1 MSVHYKIEVDV
12 NDAEK
17 KINQISSKF
26 EDAFN
31 AGRAFDGNTLALK
44 KLINDTSTYLR
55 QLKQQYE
62 DTANSL
68 GDKAGDNPF
77 LKKLKEDIKAAE
89 SELQGLRENLKERQ
103 LSSDNI
109 FEGISQGAQG
119 LMGAFTAAKG
129 AAALFGAEEEKLQKI
144 QTSLQASMSILM
156 GLQRVGNALQST
168 SQFRIQVLN
177 KLQEQWYKWNLK
189 VAASEGV
196 KKAAMAGIVGAIGLA
211 IAGITALVVKFS
223 KYNEEVQKAKE
234 LQKTFKAEFANSA
247 TSQITTLTKLQAE
260 WKGIGDNIDEQNKFI
275 ARNKSEFESLGVSV
289 KNVADAEK
297 ALVDNADNVKKA
309 ILAKAT
315 AAARL
320 AQINTLV
327 AESMKLQAELE
338 SGDARRTGFGSKII
352 AALASNS
359 GGYEMYEA
367 VLESRA
373 DANEQK
379 VRDKL
384 DEVQKKID
392 AEVEKYT
399 KELEAIVNTGG
410 NRLTDAEYEKTIA
423 ARMEAARKGYESI
436 LRLNQDME
444 NKLAD
449 ARISS
454 IQNESQR
461 EIQALEQQHQKRLQ
475 EIEREKQ
482 DYIERL
488 KEQAKLEFLASHPT
502 ADESDFGV
510 SWKPSAEQ
518 QRQIDE
524 YYAELVAIEQTA
536 FDRSY
541 KKLYSTQQKSRLD
554 FYKQYGTTSE
564 MRNAIDE
571 EYKMLID
578 EARASGDA
586 YEVKRL
592 TFEKEEKLWQASN
605 ASRLDYIDKY
615 GTLRQKEVAI
625 IERYDHLIEKEQD
638 DFKKKLLEAEK
649 SEALESLRQQY
660 SGIGALLSMSADKM
674 SRNMLAD
681 AIAEVNRQIEEAK
694 KNGKSVQDL
703 ITLYEKLNELNS
715 QNRSFGFGSIL
726 SGFADLSKAYADYQ
740 DAVSEDDGDKKARS
754 ITSVNKAYEQIK
766 SGAEEVNDVFQGL
779 GDALEGFDG
788 TLGEIGAA
796 MKQLGSSAA
805 SFVDTYTSLQSVSSE
820 NKGAAISSIIN
831 GTIQMIANW
840 ADQIA
845 ANKKAQEAWNQSI
858 KQTAHEYAMLQIEEL
873 KYKQANIFGVENPYK
888 KAADSAKMYG
898 EALTK
903 IREMEDQWQE
913 GQIQTGVTK
922 AVNWKNA
929 IAQAGAGA
937 AIGAGVGTIV
947 GGWAAGIGTA
957 IGTVIG
963 GAAGFISGLFNKKV
977 VPVMENLTSV
987 YGELY
992 DENFNL
998 NQKLIADYEKLD
1010 DATKQIVDN
1019 WDEIVDKMREAEDAM
1034 RENFSELA
1042 GDLGDKLATSLS
1054 NAFRSGN
1061 LNNAIGDFRKEV
1073 NNTIAGIMEQL
1084 VFSSVFQDLFDD
1096 LEKQMMA
1103 SFSAGGDQNIIDD
1116 IMRFDSLWQDR
1127 LDQYGEAMQAV
1138 SDYYADQG
1146 YDVFGKETETRT
1158 AASKAISG
1166 VTQESFDEALGR
1178 FTAIQSHTYE
1188 INETTKA
1195 LHEQQANLLA
1205 ITASILGE
1213 VIGIHADTARIQ
1225 ESIDSMQ
1232 GDMAIVRSNTS
1243 TMTDKGVRMLN

>member
-1 MSVHYKIEVDV
+1 MAVHYEIEVDV
-12 NDAEK
+12 KDAEK

-31 AGRAFDGNTLALK
+31 AGRAFDGNNLALK
-44 KLINDTSTYLR
+44 KLISETSTYLR

-62 DTANSL
+62 DTVSAL
-68 GDKAGDNPF
+68 GDKAGDSPY
-77 LKKLKEDIKAAE
+77 LKKLKDDIKAVD
-89 SELQGLRENLKERQ
+89 SELQGLRENLKERRM
-103 LSSDNI
+103 SSENM
-109 FEGISQGAQG
+109 FLGISQGAQG
-119 LMGAFTAAKG
+119 VMGAFAAAQG

-144 QTSLQASMSILM
+144 QTKLQASMSILM
-156 GLQRVGNALQST
+156 GLQRVGNVLQST
-168 SQFRIQVLN
+168 SQFRVQVLN

-211 IAGITALVVKFS
+211 IAGITALIVKFS

-234 LQKTFKAEFANSA
+234 LQKTFKTEFANSA

-260 WKGIGDNIDEQNKFI
+260 WKGIGDNADAQNKFI
-275 ARNKSEFESLGVSV
+275 ARNKSEFEQLGVSV

-297 ALVDNADNVKKA
+297 ALVENADDVRSA

-320 AQINTLV
+320 AQINALV
-327 AESMKLQAELE
+327 AESMKLQAEIE
-338 SGDARRTGFGSKII
+338 SGDARKTGWWSHIL
-352 AALASNS
+352 AASAANT
-359 GGYEMYEA
+359 GGAEMYDA

-373 DANEQK
+373 DINEQK

-384 DEVQKKID
+384 DEVQQKID

-399 KELEAIVNTGG
+399 KELEAIVKTGG

-444 NKLAD
+444 NKLSD

-461 EIQALEQQHQKRLQ
+461 EMKSLEQQHQKRIQ

-488 KEQAKLEFLASHPT
+488 KDQAKLEFLATNPN
-502 ADESDFGV
+502 ADESDFNNT
-510 SWKPSAEQ
+510 WKPTPEQ
-518 QRQIDE
+518 QRKIDE
-524 YYAELVAIEQTA
+524 YYGELAELENNAFELAQSQLIRKQQQSRIDYMKKYGGSDQVKKAIT
-536 FDRSY
+536 
-541 KKLYSTQQKSRLD
+541 
-554 FYKQYGTTSE
+554 
-564 MRNAIDE
+564 E
-571 EYKMLID
+571 EYDALIN
-578 EARASGDA
+578 EADKSGDIW
-586 YEVKRL
+586 KRL
-592 TFEKEEKLWQASN
+592 QLQHEKEEALWQADN
-605 ASRLDYIDKY
+605 ASRIEYLNQY
-615 GTLRQKEVAI
+615 GSLREKELAI
-625 IERYDHLIEKEQD
+625 TERYDHLIENEKDEYR
-638 DFKKKLLEAEK
+638 KK
-649 SEALESLRQQY
+649 ALENERDGALEDLRRQY
-660 SGIGALLSMSADKM
+660 SGLEALLSMSADKM

-681 AIAEVNRQIEEAK
+681 AIKEVNKQIEEAK

-703 ITLYEKLNELNS
+703 MSLYEKMIELES
-715 QNRSFGFGSIL
+715 KMGGGQWGFGSIF
-726 SGFADLSKAYADYQ
+726 SGFSALRQAYSDYETGDEEKRAKAILTISAANDRI
-740 DAVSEDDGDKKARS
+740 S
-754 ITSVNKAYEQIK
+754 
-766 SGAEEVNDVFQGL
+766 SGASQVNSAFSSL
-779 GDALEGFDG
+779 GSALENFDG
-788 TLGEIGAA
+788 LLGEIGSA
-796 MKQLGSSAA
+796 MKQLGESTAD
-805 SFVDTYTSLQSVSSE
+805 FVNTYQSLQTGD
-820 NKGAAISSIIN
+820 KGAAISSIIN

-845 ANKKAQEAWNQSI
+845 ENKKAQEEWNKSI
-858 KQTAHEYAMLQIEEL
+858 RQTAHEFAMLQIESLE
-873 KYKQANIFGVENPYK
+873 YKQANIFGVENPYK
-888 KAADSAKMYG
+888 KAADSARMYG
-898 EALTK
+898 EA
-903 IREMEDQWQE
+903 ISQIHAMEEQWKE
-913 GQIQTGVTK
+913 GEIQTGVTK
-922 AVNWKNA
+922 AVNWKNVL
-929 IAQAGAGA
+929 AQTGAGA

-977 VPVMENLTSV
+977 VPIMENLTSV

-998 NQKLIADYEKLD
+998 NQRLIADYDKLD

-1054 NAFRSGN
+1054 NAFRSGK
-1061 LNNAIGDFRKEV
+1061 LDSAIGDFKKDV
-1073 NNTIAGIMEQL
+1073 NKTIESILEQA
-1084 VFSSVFQDLFDD
+1084 VFASVFQDLFDN
-1096 LEKQMMA
+1096 LEKEMMA
-1103 SFSAGGDQNIIDD
+1103 SFGAGGDQNIVDD
-1116 IMRFDSLWQDR
+1116 IMRFDSQWQDR
-1127 LDQYGEAMQAV
+1127 LGAYGDAMKQIQ
-1138 SDYYADQG
+1138 DYYDGQG
-1146 YDVFGKETETRT
+1146 YDLFKPEAETRT

-1166 VTQESFDEALGR
+1166 VSQESFDDALGR

-1205 ITASILGE
+1205 ITNSILGE
-1213 VIGIHADTARIQ
+1213 VIGIHADTVRIQ

-1232 GDMAIVRSNTS
+1232 GDMTIIRSNTS